1 MKILYLIN
9 HRPFF
14 VSHRLPIALN
24 MKSNGHEVH
33 LLTGK
38 SNDKNMEKYAAKQLK
53 KNDIK
58 SNVLDFNSANTNLF
72 ESIKTLSKTYKFIK
86 KLDPDLIHTA

>member
-14 VSHRLPIALN
+14 VSHRLPIALQ
-24 MKSNGHEVH
+24 MQAKGHQVN

-38 SNDKNMEKYAAKQLK
+38 TNDKKMEKLASKILK
-53 KNDIK
+53 KKKINTKIL
-58 SNVLDFNSANTNLF
+58 NFNSSNINLF
-72 ESIKTLSKTYKFIK
+72 ETIKTFFIF
-86 KLDPDLIHTA
+86 